1 MVLKANSAGETPRSS
16 LTPFRSSFKTVN
28 RMMAVFNDRYHLS
41 ITPLLDETVLL
52 RFRFRFRLQP
62 RNLVSAVNGADSNCG
77 P

>member
-1 MVLKANSAGETPRSS
+1 MVLKANCAGEPPRSS

-41 ITPLLDETVLL
+41 IVPLLDETVLL
-52 RFRFRFRLQP
+52 RFRFRLQP